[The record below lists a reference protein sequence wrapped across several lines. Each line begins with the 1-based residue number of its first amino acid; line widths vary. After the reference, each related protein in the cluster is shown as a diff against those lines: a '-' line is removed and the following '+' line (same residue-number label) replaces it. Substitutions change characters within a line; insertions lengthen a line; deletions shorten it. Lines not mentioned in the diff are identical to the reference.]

1 MNYTSHVQTA
11 PAETDWVLR
20 QPYTHMLREYRAAA
34 DKLNARLAELRR
46 TLRQMQQEKAGTRE
60 SVRAQKDLERRILLL
75 RDERDDLEC
84 VMREIRGYAEMEVQ
98 A

>member
-1 MNYTSHVQTA
+1 MGQIQ
-11 PAETDWVLR
+11 EGLL
-20 QPYTHMLREYRAAA
+20 YTHMLREYRAAA
-34 DKLNARLAELRR
+34 DKLNTRLAELRR
-46 TLRQMQQEKAGTRE
+46 MLRQMQQEKAGTRE